1 MQCPRCGSENA
12 PNARACSRC
21 GLPVP
26 QSGPSAPPPNEPD
39 QGLPQRPGPPS
50 GPPGP
55 SPSPSPFQRPSPYQ
69 RQPPPYQEQQPYQQ
83 PQQSYQ
89 QPQQPYQQPQSPYQP
104 PQQQPPPSQA
114 EPTQQIPTGQY
125 PSETQQ
131 LATAA
136 VHSRSGE
143 GSGLVSAAIALAVI
157 GALAALGYAGFAL
170 TLRRG
175 IYSDL
180 DNDPTSVSKSDAE
193 SSDNINA
200 LGLWV
205 AGLLVAIAFVLLIAS
220 MVSARRGRNGLGYVG
235 AVLVVV
241 GALIATRGCLQVNGV
256 DDVANAG
263 DAVTGYLI
271 AGPGFVV
278 MAIGLLLGA
287 LGLRRPVRPA
297 PTPQAQF
304 PQSPY
309 GGGAQ
314 DPYRW
319 SGDSY
324 GISGSGGPQR
334 PQGSKPAG
342 HF

>member
-1 MQCPRCGSENA
+1 MQCPRCGSENP

-55 SPSPSPFQRPSPYQ
+55 SPSASPFQRPSPYQ
-69 RQPPPYQEQQPYQQ
+69 QQPPPYQEQQPYQQ
-83 PQQSYQ
+83 PQQ
-89 QPQQPYQQPQSPYQP
+89 PYQQPPSPYQP
-104 PQQQPPPSQA
+104 PRQQPPSQA

-131 LATAA
+131 LGTAA
-136 VHSRSGE
+136 VHSRSSE
-143 GSGLVSAAIALAVI
+143 GSSLVSAAIALAVI

-180 DNDPTSVSKSDAE
+180 DNDPASVSKSDAE
-193 SSDNINA
+193 NSDNINA

-220 MVSARRGRNGLGYVG
+220 MVSARRGRNGLGYFG

-241 GALIATRGCLQVNGV
+241 GALIATWGCLQVNGV

-309 GGGAQ
+309 GGGGAQ
-314 DPYRW
+314 GPYRW

>member
-26 QSGPSAPPPNEPD
+26 QSGPPAPPPNEPD
-39 QGLPQRPGPPS
+39 QGLPQRPGPP
-50 GPPGP
+50 GPPA
-55 SPSPSPFQRPSPYQ
+55 SPSPFQRPSPYQ
-69 RQPPPYQEQQPYQQ
+69 QQPPPPYQEQP
-83 PQQSYQ
+83 PYQ

-104 PQQQPPPSQA
+104 PQQRPSQA
-114 EPTQQIPTGQY
+114 EPTQQIPTGRY
-125 PSETQQ
+125 AETQQ
-131 LATAA
+131 LGT
-136 VHSRSGE
+136 VTGHSRSAE
-143 GSGLVSAAIALAVI
+143 GSSLVSAAIGLAVVA
-157 GALAALGYAGFAL
+157 ALAALGYAGFAL

-175 IYSDL
+175 IYADL
-180 DNDPTSVSKSDAE
+180 DSDPTSVSKSDAE
-193 SSDNINA
+193 NSDNVNA
-200 LGLWV
+200 VGLWV

-220 MVSARRGRNGLGYVG
+220 MVSARRGRNGLGYFG
-235 AVLVVV
+235 AVLVVL
-241 GALIATRGCLQVNGV
+241 GALAATWGCLKVSGV

-271 AGPGFVV
+271 AGPGFVL
-278 MAIGLLLGA
+278 MAIGLVLGA
-287 LGLRRPVRPA
+287 LGLRQPAQPA

-309 GGGAQ
+309 GGGGE

-324 GISGSGGPQR
+324 GSSGSGGPER

>member
-12 PNARACSRC
+12 PDARACSRC

-26 QSGPSAPPPNEPD
+26 QSGPPPNAPD
-39 QGLPQRPGPPS
+39 PGLPQRPGPP
-50 GPPGP
+50 PGP
-55 SPSPSPFQRPSPYQ
+55 AGSPPSPFQQPESPYQQQPPSPYQ
-69 RQPPPYQEQQPYQQ
+69 QQPSPYQQ
-83 PQQSYQ
+83 PQQ
-89 QPQQPYQQPQSPYQP
+89 PQQPYP
-104 PQQQPPPSQA
+104 PAPG

-125 PSETQQ
+125 PSQTQQ

-136 VHSRSGE
+136 VHSRSSE
-143 GSGLVSAAIALAVI
+143 RSGLVTAAIAFAVI
-157 GALAALGYAGFAL
+157 GALAALGYGGFAM

-175 IYSDL
+175 IYADL
-180 DNDPTSVSKSDAE
+180 DDDPTSVSKSDAE
-193 SSDNINA
+193 NSDNINA

-205 AGLLVAIAFVLLIAS
+205 AGLLVGLAFVLLIAS
-220 MVSARRGRNGLGYVG
+220 MISARRGRNGLGYTG
-235 AVLVVV
+235 AVLVVL
-241 GALIATRGCLQVNGV
+241 GALAATWGCLQVSGV

-271 AGPGFVV
+271 AGPSFVV

-287 LGLRRPVRPA
+287 LGLRRPPRPA
-297 PTPQAQF
+297 PQAQF
-304 PQSPY
+304 PPGPY
-309 GGGAQ
+309 GGRQ
-314 DPYRW
+314 DTFNW
-319 SGDSY
+319 SGESY

>member
-12 PNARACSRC
+12 PDARACSRC

-26 QSGPSAPPPNEPD
+26 QSGPPPNAPD
-39 QGLPQRPGPPS
+39 PGLPQRPGQ
-50 GPPGP
+50 PPGP
-55 SPSPSPFQRPSPYQ
+55 AGSPPSPFQQPPSPYQ
-69 RQPPPYQEQQPYQQ
+69 QQPSPYQQQPY
-83 PQQSYQ
+83 
-89 QPQQPYQQPQSPYQP
+89 
-104 PQQQPPPSQA
+104 PPSQG

-125 PSETQQ
+125 PSQTQQ
-131 LATAA
+131 LSTAA
-136 VHSRSGE
+136 VHSRSSE
-143 GSGLVSAAIALAVI
+143 RSGLVTAAIAFAVI
-157 GALAALGYAGFAL
+157 GALAALGYGGFAL

-175 IYSDL
+175 IYADL
-180 DNDPTSVSKSDAE
+180 DDDPTSVSKSDAE
-193 SSDNINA
+193 NSDNINA

-205 AGLLVAIAFVLLIAS
+205 AGLLVGLAFVLLIAA
-220 MVSARRGRNGLGYVG
+220 MISARRGRNGLGYTG
-235 AVLVVV
+235 AVLVVL
-241 GALIATRGCLQVNGV
+241 GALAATWGCLQVSGV

-263 DAVTGYLI
+263 DAVSGYLI
-271 AGPGFVV
+271 AGPGFIV

-304 PQSPY
+304 PQNPY
-309 GGGAQ
+309 GSGGAQ

-319 SGDSY
+319 SGESY
-324 GISGSGGPQR
+324 GISGSGGSQR